1 MTAGERSFTPD
12 WSWLVWDDQGGR
24 NLFQIFDKLRHEKG
38 IYEYNLSENEVHT
51 CNELRQKGL
60 VLKINDNGQTKYKVY
75 PQKETN

>member
-1 MTAGERSFTPD
+1 M
-12 WSWLVWDDQGGR
+12 
-24 NLFQIFDKLRHEKG
+24 
-38 IYEYNLSENEVHT
+38 VHT

>member
-1 MTAGERSFTPD
+1 M
-12 WSWLVWDDQGGR
+12 
-24 NLFQIFDKLRHEKG
+24 FQIFDKLRHEKG

>member
-1 MTAGERSFTPD
+1 MRIVVSKNGPTFCSSIE
-12 WSWLVWDDQGGR
+12 
-24 NLFQIFDKLRHEKG
+24 FQIFDKLRHEKG